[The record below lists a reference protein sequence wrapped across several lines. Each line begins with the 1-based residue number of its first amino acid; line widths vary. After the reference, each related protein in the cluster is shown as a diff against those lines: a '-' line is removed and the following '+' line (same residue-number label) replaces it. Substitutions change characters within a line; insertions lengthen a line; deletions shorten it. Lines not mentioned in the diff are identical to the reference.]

1 MNNSKLMSLRDLRC
15 RHDARIVRQR
25 MKLFSGNV
33 TAVAKSLGVTRQ
45 AIYNILEK
53 GRGKP

>member
-1 MNNSKLMSLRDLRC
+1 MSNNKLMSLRDLRC